1 MSTLQLHAHSC
12 GLLVARLGV
21 CAMITAAARAANARD
36 HRTALPPDPVGRYK
50 AGRGQARLRPG
61 AEGDDVE
68 VSIGGVV
75 RAGVKLEHLLL

>member
-21 CAMITAAARAANARD
+21 CAMITDAGAVNARD

-75 RAGVKLEHLLL
+75 RAGVELEHLLL